1 MRWRGALVGLS
12 AVLVAACG
20 SSAQRHVTLSLLG
33 STTNRNAV
41 ACGSQQAFANY
52 PAPAQVRFTGVV
64 APVPSGRFK
73 VKLKLKRCNGRN
85 YVDADS
91 QKLVG
96 ESDGR
101 FDGVFTVTQAG
112 AYSLRATLEGD
123 GKPESPKSYLQ
134 VG

>member
-1 MRWRGALVGLS
+1 MRGRGVLAGLS
-12 AVLVAACG
+12 AVLVAGCG

-41 ACGSQQAFANY
+41 ACGTQQAFARY
-52 PAPAQVRFTGVV
+52 PAPAQVSFAGVV

-73 VKLKLKRCNGRN
+73 VKLKLKRCNGRQ

-96 ESDGR
+96 QSDGR
-101 FDGVFTVTQAG
+101 FDGAFSVTQAG

-123 GKPESPKSYLQ
+123 GRPESPKAYLQ

>member
-1 MRWRGALVGLS
+1 MRGRGVLAAPIVAL
-12 AVLVAACG
+12 AAGCG

-33 STTNRNAV
+33 STSNRNAV
-41 ACGSQQAFANY
+41 ACGTQQAFARY
-52 PAPAQVRFTGVV
+52 PAPAQVNFTGAV
-64 APVPSGRFK
+64 APAPSGRFK
-73 VKLKLKRCNGRN
+73 VKLKLKRCNGRQ

-101 FDGVFTVTQAG
+101 FDGAFTVMQAG

-123 GKPESPKSYLQ
+123 GSPASPKAYLQ